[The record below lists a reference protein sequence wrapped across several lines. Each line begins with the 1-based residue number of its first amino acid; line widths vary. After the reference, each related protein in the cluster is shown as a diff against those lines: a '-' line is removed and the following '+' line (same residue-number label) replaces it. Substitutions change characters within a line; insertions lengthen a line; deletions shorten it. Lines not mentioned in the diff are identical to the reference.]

1 MANLKGGT
9 FEKQRRDMNFKL
21 FALGTKKQ
29 GDSLTHSEALLA
41 KRDMYFN
48 DFANYMESQGI
59 EDKWNLLLNEEN
71 LNGFL
76 EHRLDGLSLNSAEN
90 YLSGFNSLLTA
101 FKGVNITVG
110 VSQNYLKDKFNDIK
124 KTTPKIINPDKR
136 GLQSNTV
143 LNDLKNIRY
152 ESYVLGKLMLTH
164 GYRINE
170 AMKIVQEPQRYIKSL
185 PDGDYNISGV
195 SGKGGKIY
203 HDKIL
208 NHNDMQLIK
217 NMANIPSKA
226 AFHRDLKQIDHNLR
240 AHDFRYSFAKNLFN
254 EKVVVVGYKRALEVV
269 SEALNHN
276 RSSITRYY
284 LNRIVNQTQ

>member
-29 GDSLTHSEALLA
+29 GDSLTHSQALLT
-41 KRDMYFN
+41 KRDMYFD
-48 DFANYMESQGI
+48 DFANYLESQGI
-59 EDKWNLLLNEEN
+59 EDKLNLLLTEEN

-76 EHRLDGLSLNSAEN
+76 EQRLKDLSLSSAEN
-90 YLSGFNSLLTA
+90 YLSGFNSLLSA
-101 FKGVNITVG
+101 FKEVNIAVG
-110 VSQNYLKDKFNDIK
+110 VSQNYFKEKFTDIK
-124 KTTPKIINPDKR
+124 QSAPKNSNIVKR
-136 GLQSNTV
+136 GLQSNAV

-170 AMKIVQEPQRYIKSL
+170 VMKIVHEPQKYIKPLSN
-185 PDGDYNISGV
+185 GDYKISGV

-208 NHNDMQLIK
+208 NHRDMQLIK

-226 AFHRDLKQIDHNLR
+226 SFHRDLKQADSNLR

-254 EKVVVVGYKRALEVV
+254 EKVVEVGYKKALEVV
-269 SEALNHN
+269 SKALNHN
-276 RSSITRYY
+276 RLGISLYY
-284 LNRIVNQTQ
+284 II

>member
-1 MANLKGGT
+1 MMANLKGST
-9 FEKQRRDMNFKL
+9 FQKQRRDMNFKL

-29 GDSLTHSEALLA
+29 GDSLTHSEALLT

-48 DFANYMESQGI
+48 DFADYMESQGI
-59 EDKWNLLLNEEN
+59 EDKLNLLLTEEN

-76 EHRLDGLSLNSAEN
+76 EQRLKDLSLSSAEN
-90 YLSGFNSLLTA
+90 YLSGFNSLLSA
-101 FKGVNITVG
+101 FKEVNIAVG
-110 VSQNYLKDKFNDIK
+110 VSQNYFKEKFADIK
-124 KTTPKIINPDKR
+124 QTAPKNLNIVKR

-143 LNDLKNIRY
+143 LNDLKQIRY

-170 AMKIVQEPQRYIKSL
+170 AMKIIHEPQRYIKSL
-185 PDGDYNISGV
+185 SNGNYKISGV

-208 NHNDMQLIK
+208 NHKDMQLIK

-226 AFHRDLKQIDHNLR
+226 SFHRDLKQIDNQLR

-254 EKVVVVGYKRALEVV
+254 ENVVAVGYKRALELV
-269 SEALNHN
+269 SKALNHN
-276 RSSITRYY
+276 RSFITEYY
-284 LNRIVNQTQ
+284 LNRNY